1 MRLSN
6 DYIDSIHKNGA
17 NKAFIVP
24 KQKQFSYKR
33 VKRAT
38 DFPMDSRTKI
48 DAGQVSNRIH
58 HFSNDRANRAA
69 EMSKVANS
77 TQGRVHYQMLELQ
90 HQTEPVL
97 SKHRRSDT
105 NISSSRLRIMS
116 HKRRDKVVKAPG
128 IDLNL
133 TP

>member
-1 MRLSN
+1 MRISN
-6 DYIDSIHKNGA
+6 DYIDSIHKPTY

-58 HFSNDRANRAA
+58 HFSNEREIKAS
-69 EMSKVANS
+69 EVSVSKVANS

-90 HQTEPVL
+90 HQTDPVL
-97 SKHRRSDT
+97 SKHRKSDT
-105 NISSSRLRIMS
+105 NINNSSRLRLMS
-116 HKRRDKVVKAPG
+116 HKRRDKAAKV
-128 IDLNL
+128 
-133 TP
+133 T